1 MTEARSKMLYAVA
14 ASLLVASALAACD
27 GDDSDRESPPPVST
41 APAERQR
48 ESPVRNEG
56 GPKVN
61 TWVEGLDVP
70 WELVFLPDGRA
81 LVTERP
87 GQVRLI
93 SREGR
98 LESRPVAEI
107 DVSNGEGGLLGMAI
121 DPRFERNGLVYI
133 YRTSGSEN
141 QLLRFRF
148 ASNEL
153 REERVL
159 VRGIQASPVHDGGRV
174 RFGPD
179 GQLYFST
186 GDAGVSSVSQDPNSL
201 NGKILRLSSDQYRG
215 SGGRPDVFTLG
226 HRNPQGF
233 DWQPRTNQMIENE
246 HGASANDEVNV
257 LREGAN
263 YGWPDIEGR
272 ESRDGFVSPAA
283 LYEDTIAPSGA
294 TFVRQAGS
302 EWSGDYLIGCLA
314 GEQIRRVGFNG
325 DEVTT
330 NEALF
335 QGDFGR
341 IRTVVEGPD
350 GALYAL
356 TSNRDGRGSPRE
368 GDDRILRIVPP
379 AS

>member
-41 APAERQR
+41 TPAERQR
-48 ESPVRNEG
+48 EGPVRNEG

-153 REERVL
+153 REERML

-186 GDAGVSSVSQDPNSL
+186 GDAGVSSLSQDPNSL

-215 SGGRPDVFTLG
+215 GGGRPDVVTLG

-272 ESRDGFVSPAA
+272 ESRNGFVSPAA

-314 GEQIRRVGFNG
+314 GEQIRRVGFDG

-335 QGDFGR
+335 QDDFGR

-368 GDDRILRIVPP
+368 GDDRILRIV
-379 AS
+379 